1 MELFIGRLR
10 KSETSFRLTHWVLP
24 GVTGTASLIDI
35 GPDQEE
41 EREKG
46 ERSKAIIIVI
56 IIPTPD
62 EATLE
67 GLHQMETN
75 GQIHLEELLLN
86 GFPRLTTRSPEYLQD
101 AQSGWVSD

>member
-1 MELFIGRLR
+1 MELFIGRPR

-41 EREKG
+41 E
-46 ERSKAIIIVI
+46 ERHKAIIIVI